1 MKAKYQRT
9 LAAIYASPTRS
20 GIVFS
25 DIETLVV
32 ALGGEIREG
41 QGSRVAFELNGQR
54 QYLHR
59 PHPGK
64 EAKRYQVE
72 AIRAFLQSLEITP

>member
-1 MKAKYQRT
+1 MRAKHRRT
-9 LAAIYASPTRS
+9 YDAIMAVPTRS
-20 GIVFS
+20 NIIFS
-25 DIETLVV
+25 DIEALVV

-41 QGSRVAFELNGQR
+41 AGSRIVFELEGNR

-72 AIRAFLQSLEITP
+72 QVREWLAELEVKP

>member
-1 MKAKYQRT
+1 MRAKHRRT
-9 LAAIYASPTRS
+9 FDAIMAVPTRS
-20 GIVFS
+20 NIIFS
-25 DIETLVV
+25 DIEALVV

-41 QGSRVAFELNGQR
+41 AGSRVVFELNGNR

-72 AIRAFLQSLEITP
+72 QVREWLAELEVKP

>member
-1 MKAKYQRT
+1 MAV
-9 LAAIYASPTRS
+9 PTR
-20 GIVFS
+20 GNIIFS
-25 DIETLVV
+25 DIEALVT

-41 QGSRVAFELNGQR
+41 AGSRAVFELNGNR

-64 EAKRYQVE
+64 GAKRYQIEQVRE
-72 AIRAFLQSLEITP
+72 WLTELEMKP

>member
-1 MKAKYQRT
+1 MRAKHRRT
-9 LAAIYASPTRS
+9 FDAIMAVPTRS
-20 GIVFS
+20 NIIFS
-25 DIETLVV
+25 D
-32 ALGGEIREG
+32 
-41 QGSRVAFELNGQR
+41 

-72 AIRAFLQSLEITP
+72 QVREWLAELEVKP